1 MKTVNIKMK
10 YGEYIMIQEN
20 ELKEISLNKIY
31 KKISIQQYKTDMGFK
46 ALVEGVHDNLFVIP
60 EYQRKYRWTK
70 KQVEELATSLIRDL
84 PIPPIYAFRNENGQL
99 EILDGQQRVMSL
111 YFYYIGRFFA
121 DTQQNVFDYR
131 ELDIDHTDNFE
142 EALEKKYSIV
152 PTKFYMNFDKEKCDI
167 TYSSLPKD
175 IKRKV
180 DYTTISVVEIKTS
193 MIETP
198 EATLHKIFTNLNNGG
213 TRLSDQ
219 EMRNGVY
226 PCKFSKMIDDI
237 NRNNSKWRRLYGH
250 MSDKYDDMEKLYR
263 FCAMKKFVH
272 YDGKDFEVKGDF
284 STIKEFIDFFTEQAF
299 YFTEEEISEYK
310 KSLERFCNN
319 LNINRENFNKVLI
332 TEGIFV
338 VLEKTHINILITD
351 EIYNDISE
359 DKGVKGTMNARTFSR
374 ANMNKRWKMIYELL
388 SKYDQ

>member
-1 MKTVNIKMK
+1 MT
-10 YGEYIMIQEN
+10 QEN
-20 ELKEISLNKIY
+20 ELIETSLNEIY
-31 KKISIQQYKTDMGFK
+31 RKISIQQYKTDMGFK
-46 ALVEGVHDNLFVIP
+46 ALAEGVHDNLFVIP

-70 KQVEELATSLIRDL
+70 QQVEELATSLLRDL

-131 ELDIDHTDNFE
+131 ELDIDHTSNFE
-142 EALEKKYSIV
+142 EALAKKYDIV
-152 PTKFYMNFDKEKCDI
+152 PTKFYMIFGKEKCDI
-167 TYSSLPKD
+167 TYATLPKD

-193 MIETP
+193 MIDNP

-237 NRNNSKWRRLYGH
+237 NRNDLKWRKLYGH

-263 FCAMKKFVH
+263 FCAMKKFVK
-272 YDGKDFEVKGDF
+272 YDGMDFQIKGD
-284 STIKEFIDFFTEQAF
+284 SGTIKIKEFIDAFTEQAF
-299 YFTEEEISEYK
+299 YFTSEEVKEYK
-310 KSLERFCNN
+310 ESLENFFCS
-319 LNINRENFNKVLI
+319 LDISRENFNKVLI

-338 VLEKTHINILITD
+338 VLEKTHINVLITD

-359 DKGVKGTMNARTFSR
+359 DAGIKSTMNARTFSR
-374 ANMNKRWKMIYELL
+374 TNMNKRWKMIYDLL
-388 SKYDQ
+388 SSYGQ